1 MTVPLHN
8 DLEAALVRLRDQQQ
22 ELTATTKA
30 IAEAETSTSSRDRL
44 IEATV
49 DGQGRLTGLKI
60 TGRRFRELSAAEL
73 AAKIVE
79 TVRAAQDEQ
88 TTKTA
93 TALARFAPP
102 GVDLAAM
109 IDGSA
114 SPADL
119 LAAAGASMADGIAG
133 GLLGGLELR
142 LS

>member
-8 DLEAALVRLRDQQQ
+8 DLEAALVRLRDQQS
-22 ELTATTKA
+22 ELTKATKA
-30 IAEAETSTSSRDRL
+30 IADAETSTSSRDRL
-44 IEATV
+44 IEVTV

-88 TTKTA
+88 TAKTV

-109 IDGSA
+109 LDGSA
-114 SPADL
+114 SAADL
-119 LAAAGASMADGIAG
+119 LASAGASLADGIAG
-133 GLLGGLELR
+133 GLLGDVVSGL
-142 LS
+142 S